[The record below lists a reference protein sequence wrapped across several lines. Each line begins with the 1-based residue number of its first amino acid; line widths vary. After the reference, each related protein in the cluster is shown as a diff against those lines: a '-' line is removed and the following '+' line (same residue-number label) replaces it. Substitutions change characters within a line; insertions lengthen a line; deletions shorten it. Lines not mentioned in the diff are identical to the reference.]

1 MSDASGFFMCGVLIF
16 LSFALHRIA
25 DAIYY
30 HAEKMNYISSAI
42 GRLKKQDKQKEGEVG
57 WLTGRE

>member
-16 LSFALHRIA
+16 MSFALHRIA

-30 HAEKMNYISSAI
+30 HADRMSGISSAI
-42 GRLKKQDKQKEGEVG
+42 GRKVK
-57 WLTGRE
+57 